1 MTRAK
6 MRFKG
11 VTTSVVGAGRS
22 GEAAAEL
29 LRAVGAEVQLLDD
42 VQGPGRQPIETRAIE
57 RSRYV
62 VLSPGVPRSR
72 PELRSALAEGRLLG
86 EVDLAGAFLPVPLVG
101 ITGTNGKSTT
111 TALIGAIL
119 EGAGRRPWIGGNL
132 GPPASTLALRFVT
145 EEEPDV
151 GLAVLELS
159 SYQLESIT
167 EARFELGVWL
177 NLTADHLDRY
187 PSMEAYGRAKRR
199 LLELRRS
206 SGTGVLNAEDARVV
220 RMSEGLQGKLRWFS
234 GRTWRG
240 IGTGWM
246 PGHLV
251 RRVGEDV
258 ERFALQGYALPGV
271 HNVENAA
278 AAVEATRSLGVPVE
292 SVQRGLDGFPG
303 LPHRL
308 ETIPSLD
315 GRRWIN
321 DSKATN
327 VDAAVTALRSF
338 RGPITL
344 ILGGRSKGA
353 PYAPLVAQAEAAG
366 VVRVYALGEAGPEI
380 AAAFQGRIPVEVV
393 ADMGSAVAAA
403 AQHAEAEGT
412 VLLSP
417 ACSSFD
423 QYPNFEARGDD
434 FRRLVRE
441 NA

>member
-1 MTRAK
+1 MTEAK
-6 MRFKG
+6 LRFKS
-11 VTTSVVGAGRS
+11 VATAVVGAGRS

-42 VQGPGRQPIETRAIE
+42 VQGPGRHPIETRAIE
-57 RSRYV
+57 RARYV
-62 VLSPGVPRSR
+62 ILSPGVPRSR

-86 EVDLAGAFLPVPLVG
+86 EVDLAGAFLPVPLIG

-111 TALIGAIL
+111 TALIGGVL
-119 EGAGRRPWIGGNL
+119 EGAGRRPWLGGNL
-132 GPPASTLALRFVT
+132 GPAASTLALRFVT
-145 EEEPDV
+145 EDDPEV

-167 EARFELGVWL
+167 EARFEVGVWL

-206 SGTGVLNAEDARVV
+206 SGTGVLNAEDPHVV
-220 RMSEGLQGKLRWFS
+220 EMSKGLQGKLRWFS

-240 IGTGWM
+240 IGTGCVE
-246 PGHLV
+246 GTLI

-258 ERFALQGYALPGV
+258 ERFPLARFALPGV
-271 HNVENAA
+271 HNIENAA
-278 AAVEATRSLGVPVE
+278 AAVEATRSLGVPV
-292 SVQRGLDGFPG
+292 SAVQRGLEDFPG

-308 ETIPSLD
+308 ESIPSRD

-338 RGPITL
+338 EGPITL
-344 ILGGRSKGA
+344 ILGGRDKGA
-353 PYAPLVAQAEAAG
+353 PYEPLVERAESAG
-366 VVRVYALGEAGPEI
+366 VVRVFALGEAGPPI
-380 AAAFQGRIPVEVV
+380 AEAFEGRISVEVV
-393 ADMGSAVAAA
+393 SDMEAAVVAAA
-403 AQHAEAEGT
+403 RSAEAGST
-412 VLLSP
+412 ILLSP

-423 QYPNFEARGDD
+423 QYANFEARGDD